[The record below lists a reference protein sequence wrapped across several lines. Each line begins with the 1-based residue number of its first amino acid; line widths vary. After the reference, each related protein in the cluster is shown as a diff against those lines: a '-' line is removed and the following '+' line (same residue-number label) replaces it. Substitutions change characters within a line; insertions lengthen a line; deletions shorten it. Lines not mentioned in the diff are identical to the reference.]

1 MPIIEEE
8 TEVTTRIDNIYE
20 HRVILF
26 NDDFNPFDHVEDC
39 LMRICYKSEKE
50 AKRIAMEAHNKGQ
63 AVCYEGSIE
72 ACETVAEKM
81 GEEGLTVSF
90 S

>member
-8 TEVTTRIDNIYE
+8 TEVSTRIDNIYE
-20 HRVILF
+20 HKVILH
-26 NDDFNPFDHVEDC
+26 NDDVNSFEHVEDC
-39 LMRICYKSEKE
+39 LMRICFKTKKDAEK
-50 AKRIAMEAHNKGQ
+50 IALEAHNKGK

-81 GEEGLTVSF
+81 GDERLTVSLA
-90 S
+90 